1 MLSGNWTSGIFYRDV
16 RYLTVAFLFFFLPL
30 GLSSQKVLKPIY
42 DPPGKRIDNFYI
54 LDGEASQT
62 STCVLIDKKGFLWS
76 GTDDGLYRF
85 DGNRYVKYS
94 FNNERK
100 RSSSSYITCL
110 FEDPDGGIW
119 AGSYAGLGQVEQSTG
134 SLTLFKPDTTAG
146 TTRGNNVKSVNTDS
160 EDLLWIRTGKNI
172 YSFDKKT
179 LRFTLFEV
187 DSLSWFPENDAY
199 VKYQNCFL
207 EDKYRN
213 LWFVTN
219 RGLYKFIRET
229 RIFSEVLPCDGQYA
243 GNPVKK
249 VNCIVSGYDGTVWIG
264 TEGAGLMKWDLETG
278 SAYRLNELPGLKSRM
293 DFDKVTSI
301 LADSTGSLWAFGTNC
316 FSRFNPDDNTIT
328 NYKFLYEHQTI
339 YENPGSP
346 VTVDQSFRFS
356 DGNIWF
362 FSWEEGLIYSFD
374 PSSEKLVLYRT
385 PTFVAFQCYPGRD
398 ESIWFACIRN
408 NVFRLVRKQVPW
420 FTIAPVKNFSDV
432 SQVHKGSIIEDRLG
446 RTWFL
451 FNMGIFIV
459 DRFDMSSSLEFRQMI
474 LPGGISATSG
484 GFADSRGNLWFGSKN
499 GRLFR
504 YDPVSSSLTDFTL
517 PFPSD
522 DVRFAYIPLIR
533 EDKSGN
539 IWVVT
544 YNHGLHRL
552 NRTLDKLEFIEGI
565 QRNYLNSDQNKIN
578 DFLIDSRNNLWIL
591 SSENVL
597 RITLPE
603 MKITDFSKTGD
614 EAFREFDS
622 NIRVREDRNGDI
634 WILNGI
640 SGLNILDRESGK
652 FRNINPSEN
661 FSVTIYYDL
670 LIDRKGKFWI
680 AHDKGISVWDPSAGT
695 FRTLRTPKLQYDAQ
709 AYQIKSG
716 KIIYINENQLYV
728 FDEDPPVNKVI
739 PPVQL
744 TRLQVNG
751 NDYKLPAG
759 TNDLSSL
766 KKLVLPFKENFIRI
780 EFAALDFISS
790 GENRYR
796 FFMKGIDRDTIDAV
810 ERTAAEYRGLHPGRY
825 NFWFTG
831 SNNDGIWNPEGLSLD
846 IRILPPWYRTIAA
859 YISYF
864 FIISLIIASYI
875 RIRTRSITNEKI
887 RLEAIVKAR
896 TAELEQKNAQLAE
909 MDRIKTNFFTDISH
923 EIRTPLALIMGPLE
937 TISREGSLT
946 ARTGGMVEMMK
957 RNAQRLMHLVNQLL
971 DISKLDT
978 GNMKITLTMDDIVKC
993 LRILIYEFLSMAES
1007 KRIKYV
1013 AELPDKSHLALFDRD
1028 KTEKIVSNLLS
1039 NAFKY
1044 TPAGGTVKCSVT
1056 IEPADIPESG
1066 ILKVSVVD
1074 SGPGISTEHR
1084 EKIFDRFYRI
1094 EGHHESEGYGTGIGL
1109 SLVQEFVALLHG
1121 NIKLESVPGQGSE
1134 FSVSIPL
1141 GIAHLSPDEYIM
1153 VSVAPVLAERS
1164 FAIPLTGRYEPVY
1177 SGKENELK
1185 SAILVIE
1192 DNEDLRAYIKDSL
1205 GGSYVFLE
1213 SDNGI
1218 SGLNTAFTMM
1228 PDLIITDIMMPDLDG
1243 MELCKRLKNDERT
1256 SHIPV
1261 IMLTAKAAPEDKIKG
1276 LRTGADDYIVKPFN
1290 ITELETRISNL
1301 LQLRENLKNR
1311 YSKFHFQ
1318 EQTGHKIESVD
1329 DRFMARVFK
1338 TINSNLRNYDFD
1350 VETLHEI
1357 IGMSKTHLTRKLKV
1371 LTGLSP
1377 GILIR
1382 NIRLEKAA
1390 DLLRSNAGNITEIA
1404 NSVGISNPSNFTKSF
1419 RKYFGKSPKD
1429 FFRN

>member
-1 MLSGNWTSGIFYRDV
+1 
-16 RYLTVAFLFFFLPL
+16 
-30 GLSSQKVLKPIY
+30 
-42 DPPGKRIDNFYI
+42 
-54 LDGEASQT
+54 
-62 STCVLIDKKGFLWS
+62 
-76 GTDDGLYRF
+76 
-85 DGNRYVKYS
+85 
-94 FNNERK
+94 
-100 RSSSSYITCL
+100 
-110 FEDPDGGIW
+110 
-119 AGSYAGLGQVEQSTG
+119 
-134 SLTLFKPDTTAG
+134 
-146 TTRGNNVKSVNTDS
+146 
-160 EDLLWIRTGKNI
+160 
-172 YSFDKKT
+172 
-179 LRFTLFEV
+179 
-187 DSLSWFPENDAY
+187 
-199 VKYQNCFL
+199 
-207 EDKYRN
+207 
-213 LWFVTN
+213 
-219 RGLYKFIRET
+219 
-229 RIFSEVLPCDGQYA
+229 
-243 GNPVKK
+243 
-249 VNCIVSGYDGTVWIG
+249 
-264 TEGAGLMKWDLETG
+264 MKWDPATG
-278 SAYRLNELPGLKSRM
+278 SAYKLNELPGIKGGM
-293 DFDKVTSI
+293 NFDSVTSI

-316 FSRFNPDDNTIT
+316 FSRFNQNDYTIT
-328 NYKFLYEHQTI
+328 NYKFLYGHETI
-339 YENPGSP
+339 YETPRSP

-356 DGNIWF
+356 DGSIWF
-362 FSWEEGLIYSFD
+362 FSWEEGLIYRFD

-385 PTFVAFQCYPGRD
+385 PAFVVFQCYPGRD
-398 ESIWFACIRN
+398 ESIWFACVRN
-408 NVFRLVRKQVPW
+408 NVFRLIRKQVPW
-420 FTIAPVKNFSDV
+420 FTIAPVNNTSDV
-432 SQVHKGSIIEDRLG
+432 AQVHKGSIIEDRLN

-451 FNMGIFIV
+451 FNQGIFIV
-459 DRFDMSSSLEFRQMI
+459 KRFDMSLSLEFKQMI
-474 LPGGISATSG
+474 LPGGISVTSG
-484 GFADSRGNLWFGSKN
+484 GYADSRGNLWFGSKD
-499 GRLFR
+499 GRIFR
-504 YDPVSSSLTDFTL
+504 YDPISSALTEFTL

-522 DVRFAYIPLIR
+522 DIRFANIPLTR
-533 EDKSGN
+533 EDKTGN

-544 YNHGLHRL
+544 YNHGLYRL
-552 NRTLDKLEFIEGI
+552 NRALNKLEKVAGI
-565 QRNYLNSDQNKIN
+565 QPHYLDSDQNNIR
-578 DFLIDSRNNLWIL
+578 DFIVDSRNNIWIL
-591 SSENVL
+591 STENVL

-603 MKITDFSKTGD
+603 MKITDFFKTGD

-640 SGLNILDRESGK
+640 SGLNIMDKQSGV
-652 FRNINPSEN
+652 FRNINPSQN
-661 FSVTIYYDL
+661 IPATSYYDL

-680 AHDKGISVWDPSAGT
+680 AHDKGITIWNPSNGNV
-695 FRTLRTPKLQYDAQ
+695 RTLRTPKLQYDVQ
-709 AYQIKSG
+709 GYQIGSG
-716 KIIYINENQLYV
+716 KIIYINDNQLYI
-728 FDEDPPVNKVI
+728 FDEDPPVNEVV

-751 NDYKLPAG
+751 KDYELPSG
-759 TNDLSSL
+759 TADLSSL
-766 KKLVLPFKENFIRI
+766 KKLILPFRDNFIRI
-780 EFAALDFISS
+780 EFAALNFISPE
-790 GENRYR
+790 ENRYR

-810 ERTAAEYRGLHPGRY
+810 EGTAAEYRGIHPGRY

-831 SNNDGIWNPEGLSLD
+831 SNNEGIWNPEGLSID
-846 IRILPPWYRTIAA
+846 IRILPPWYRSLFA
-859 YISYF
+859 YISY
-864 FIISLIIASYI
+864 LILMIALIASYI
-875 RIRTRSITNEKI
+875 RIRTRAITNEKI
-887 RLEAIVKAR
+887 RLEKIVKAR

-923 EIRTPLALIMGPLE
+923 EIRTPLSLIMGPLD
-937 TISREGSLT
+937 TISREG
-946 ARTGGMVEMMK
+946 AMNERIGGMVEMMK

-978 GNMKITLTMDDIVKC
+978 GKMKIALARDDIVRC
-993 LRILIYEFLSMAES
+993 LRILVYEFLSMAES
-1007 KRIKYV
+1007 KRIIYTV
-1013 AELPDKSHLALFDRD
+1013 EIPDKSHFTLFDRD
-1028 KTEKIVSNLLS
+1028 KIEKIVANLLS

-1044 TPAGGTVKCSVT
+1044 TPTGGTVKCLVR
-1056 IEPADIPESG
+1056 IESEDASENCN
-1066 ILKVSVVD
+1066 LLVRVVD
-1074 SGPGISTEHR
+1074 SGPGISPEHR
-1084 EKIFDRFYRI
+1084 QKIFDRFYRI
-1094 EGHHESEGYGTGIGL
+1094 EGHHESEGFGTGIGL

-1141 GIAHLSPDEYIM
+1141 GIAHLSRDEYIM

-1164 FAIPLTGRYEPVY
+1164 SAIPLTGRYEPVN

-1243 MELCKRLKNDERT
+1243 LELCKRLKNDERT

-1276 LRTGADDYIVKPFN
+1276 LRTGADDYIIKPFS

-1311 YSKFHFQ
+1311 YDKFHFQ

-1338 TINSNLRNYDFD
+1338 TIYSNLQNYDFD
-1350 VETLHEI
+1350 VDTLHEM

-1390 DLLRSNAGNITEIA
+1390 ELLRSNAGNITEIA

-1429 FFRN
+1429 FHKG